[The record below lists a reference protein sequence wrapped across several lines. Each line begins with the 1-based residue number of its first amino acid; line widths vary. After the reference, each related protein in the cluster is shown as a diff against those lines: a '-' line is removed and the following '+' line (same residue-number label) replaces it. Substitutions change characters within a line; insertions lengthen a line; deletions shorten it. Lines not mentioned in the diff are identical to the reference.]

1 MNEQEKENKIE
12 KVYEVMEKNELTSE
26 EKQFVLDELNS
37 ILSEYPNDADALFWL
52 GMYYQLEEDY
62 ETAISYYKKM
72 IDANPDGDN
81 VDNAYE
87 CIKICDELQ
96 KSNKEI
102 ETFND
107 KNSYSES
114 FLGKAPNMLTK
125 LSPTW
130 LFVIKLIILFA
141 FIFVYYPGIFLGI
154 NDKKIIKNTNYKDIK
169 QQIQPNFNTPTTN
182 SEEYQTLRVNP
193 TSSYNYYSKRDIY
206 NLRKRYVQ
214 TSLFAKENYEPNENV
229 FGSIADNKPWLNLN
243 PCSKL
248 NYNGDYHESIEGD
261 SRLSTQINNP
271 NALVGLNLV
280 VSPWEYDIN
289 TEFCNTELG
298 HFIPTSLNYNKKENL
313 IIATYKVPSNYAEY
327 RAKLNNTTYGY
338 PIQLSGINALD
349 FGYNYVYALETN
361 GINMMYPESSNMT
374 SDIQIFRNYI
384 HLGGSCRYT
393 GGCNN
398 ISPLQNNLMFYVT
411 RLPADITLK
420 LWKKE
425 PLNKNIKADFYY
437 KIIIND

>member
-12 KVYEVMEKNELTSE
+12 KIYELMKKNELTSE

-37 ILSEYPNDADALFWL
+37 ILSEHPDDADALFWL
-52 GMYYQLEEDY
+52 GMYYQIEEDY

-87 CIKICDELQ
+87 CIKSCDELQ
-96 KSNKEI
+96 KLNKEF
-102 ETFND
+102 ETFNNE
-107 KNSYSES
+107 NSYSES

-182 SEEYQTLRVNP
+182 SEKYQTLRVNP

-374 SDIQIFRNYI
+374 SDVQIFRNYI
-384 HLGGSCRYT
+384 HLGSSCRYA

>member
-12 KVYEVMEKNELTSE
+12 KVYEVMKKNELTSE
-26 EKQFVLDELNS
+26 EKQFVLDELNT

-52 GMYYQLEEDY
+52 GMYYQIEEDY

-72 IDANPDGDN
+72 IDANPDGDK

-96 KSNKEI
+96 KLNKEF

-107 KNSYSES
+107 KNFYSES

-141 FIFVYYPGIFLGI
+141 FIFIYCPGIFLGI

-169 QQIQPNFNTPTTN
+169 QQIQPSFNTSTEN
-182 SEEYQTLRVNP
+182 SEEYQALRVNP

-248 NYNGDYHESIEGD
+248 NYNGDSHESIEGD

-374 SDIQIFRNYI
+374 SDVQIFRNYI
-384 HLGGSCRYT
+384 HLGGSCRYA

>member
-12 KVYEVMEKNELTSE
+12 KIYEVMKKNELTSE
-26 EKQFVLDELNS
+26 EKQFVLNELNS
-37 ILSEYPNDADALFWL
+37 ILSEHPDDTDALFWL
-52 GMYYQLEEDY
+52 GMYYQIEEDY

-72 IDANPDGDN
+72 IDANPDGDK

-87 CIKICDELQ
+87 CIKICDEFQ
-96 KSNKEI
+96 KFNKEF
-102 ETFND
+102 ETFNNE
-107 KNSYSES
+107 NSYSES

-141 FIFVYYPGIFLGI
+141 FIFIYCPGIFLEI

-169 QQIQPNFNTPTTN
+169 QQIQPSFNTSTEN

-289 TEFCNTELG
+289 AEFCNTELG

-313 IIATYKVPSNYAEY
+313 IIATYKVPSNYTEY
-327 RAKLNNTTYGY
+327 RAKLNNITYGY

-374 SDIQIFRNYI
+374 SDVQIFRNYI
-384 HLGGSCRYT
+384 HLGGSCRYA

>member
-1 MNEQEKENKIE
+1 MNEQEKENKID
-12 KVYEVMEKNELTSE
+12 KVYEVIKKNELTSE
-26 EKQFVLDELNS
+26 DKQFVLDELNS
-37 ILSEYPNDADALFWL
+37 ILSEHPDDADALFWF
-52 GMYYQLEEDY
+52 GMYYQIEEDY

-72 IDANPDGDN
+72 IDANPDGDK
-81 VDNAYE
+81 VDNAYK
-87 CIKICDELQ
+87 CIKSCDELQ
-96 KSNKEI
+96 KLNKEF
-102 ETFND
+102 ETFNNE
-107 KNSYSES
+107 NSYSES

-141 FIFVYYPGIFLGI
+141 FIFIYCPGIFLGI

-182 SEEYQTLRVNP
+182 SEKYQTLRVNP

-248 NYNGDYHESIEGD
+248 NYNGDYHESIDGD

-313 IIATYKVPSNYAEY
+313 IIATYKVPSNYTEY

-374 SDIQIFRNYI
+374 SDVQIFRNYI
-384 HLGGSCRYT
+384 HLGGSCRYA

-425 PLNKNIKADFYY
+425 PLNKNIKANFYY